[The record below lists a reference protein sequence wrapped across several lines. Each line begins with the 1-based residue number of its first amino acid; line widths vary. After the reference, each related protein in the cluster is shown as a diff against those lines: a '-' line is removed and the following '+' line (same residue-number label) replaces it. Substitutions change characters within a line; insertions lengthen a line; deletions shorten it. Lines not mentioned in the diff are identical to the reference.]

1 MTSRQPDHTPLGKT
15 FRRAEILRLRAMRE
29 RLAHRLD
36 FAETA
41 QDTAATRAE
50 GIRREL
56 ADVLR
61 QLDAIEAG
69 R

>member
-1 MTSRQPDHTPLGKT
+1 MASRPPDRTPLGKS
-15 FRRAEILRLRAMRE
+15 FRRAEILRLTRE
-29 RLAHRLD
+29 RARLARRLA

-56 ADVLR
+56 ADISDRV
-61 QLDAIEAG
+61 DAIEAE

>member
-1 MTSRQPDHTPLGKT
+1 VTPA
-15 FRRAEILRLRAMRE
+15 RRLELRRLMRE
-29 RLAHRLD
+29 RDRLAHRLD

-56 ADVLR
+56 ADISDRV
-61 QLDAIEAG
+61 DAIEAE